1 MRWLDSITNSIDMDL
16 SKFQEMLKDRKA
28 WHAACSSWRC
38 NASDMTGLLDNNI
51 ILNGFLSERE
61 KP

>member
-1 MRWLDSITNSIDMDL
+1 MRWLDGITDSMDRSL
-16 SKFQEMLKDRKA
+16 SNLREMVKNREA
-28 WHAACSSWRC
+28 WRAACSSWRC

>member
-28 WHAACSSWRC
+28 WRAACSSWRC